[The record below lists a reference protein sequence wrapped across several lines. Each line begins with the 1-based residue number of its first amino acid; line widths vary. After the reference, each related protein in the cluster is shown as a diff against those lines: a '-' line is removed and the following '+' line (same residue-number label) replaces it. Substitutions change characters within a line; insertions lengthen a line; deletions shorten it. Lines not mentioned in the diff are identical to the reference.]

1 MIRVLSISN
10 NAKLHETIQET
21 CKVVAG
27 FHYIGGAESIHFDES
42 VLNIVDVEII
52 ILDLDIARL
61 NNNNVAIIKRLF
73 KNVQLIGIT
82 GAFEKAYFGLKGGCV
97 DVCLRPLDS
106 DAIVEALI
114 KCQNKMINPDRLI
127 SIGSSKEAHYL
138 KVSEILFIKA
148 DDNDVDFHLCDGT
161 VIPFFNS
168 LKHFESRLSIPFIR
182 VQKSY
187 IINAAMVFRIN
198 HVKRYLM
205 FRNSHSRIPFSPKY
219 LENISRVE
227 GVIKNY
233 HF

>member
-1 MIRVLSISN
+1 M
-10 NAKLHETIQET
+10 
-21 CKVVAG
+21 AG
-27 FHYIGGAESIHFDES
+27 FRYIGEAEGINFDS
-42 VLNIVDVEII
+42 LVLDIIEAELI
-52 ILDLDIARL
+52 ILDLDIPPL
-61 NNNNVAIIKRLF
+61 ENNDLKIIKGLF
-73 KNVQLIGIT
+73 KNVQIIGIT
-82 GAFEKAYFGLKGGCV
+82 GAFEKAYLGLKGGCV
-97 DVCLRPLDS
+97 DVCLRPLDPC
-106 DAIVEALI
+106 AIVEALI

-148 DDNDVDFHLCDGT
+148 DDNDVDFHMCDGT

-187 IINAAMVFRIN
+187 IINAAMVCRIN

-205 FRNSHSRIPFSPKY
+205 FRNSDARIPYSFKY
-219 LENISRVE
+219 SENISRVE
-227 GVIKNY
+227 GVIKNC